1 MIMTKRNNIFKN
13 EKSNKKSN
21 PKASKQQHFDY
32 KKSDPHNIDDSQT
45 YERGVVNNIFISSLN
60 INLNLNINISIPPSP
75 KSTKGNGS
83 RIDTNQSIDEI
94 KEPSAADKV
103 KLEKMMSLRDFI
115 LRESINNESMRNE
128 DLSVIDDEMP
138 ISTINKNLKPDY
150 VQDLIEKIQPQ
161 ICKSVA

>member
-1 MIMTKRNNIFKN
+1 M
-13 EKSNKKSN
+13 
-21 PKASKQQHFDY
+21 
-32 KKSDPHNIDDSQT
+32 
-45 YERGVVNNIFISSLN
+45 
-60 INLNLNINISIPPSP
+60 NLNINISIPPSP